1 MTLEV
6 RLSPDQLAELADLI
20 AARVQVNASA
30 PAPLKLAYSIRE
42 AAQLTSQTEW
52 CIRTAIRRGELH
64 ARQAGERGAYAI
76 PAESLQAWLHGTTT
90 PLTDTAPRGVRQRK
104 ASGQR

>member
-1 MTLEV
+1 MTLAV
-6 RLSPDQLAELADLI
+6 TLSPEQLDDLADRI
-20 AARVQVNASA
+20 AARLGIQQAA
-30 PAPLKLAYSIRE
+30 PQPLKLAYTIPE
-42 AAQLTSQTEW
+42 AAQITSQTEW

-76 PAESLQAWLHGTTT
+76 PADSLTAWLHGT
-90 PLTDTAPRGVRQRK
+90 PPITDLARSGVRQRK